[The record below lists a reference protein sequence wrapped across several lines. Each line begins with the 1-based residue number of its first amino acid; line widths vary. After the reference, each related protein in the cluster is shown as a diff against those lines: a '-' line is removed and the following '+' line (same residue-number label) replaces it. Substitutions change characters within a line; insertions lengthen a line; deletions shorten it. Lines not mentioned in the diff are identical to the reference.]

1 MSSSAEEILDVLGA
15 SVSFLMSD
23 QPWSFHV
30 VAGGGEQVGVWV
42 TESPSTVTITVQVHT
57 DVGLVF
63 QSDKQAA
70 THLTVSREAPHI
82 LCEFDDGF
90 SNGQLAI
97 TLFPHLRIKEKSG
110 RQ

>member
-1 MSSSAEEILDVLGA
+1 MLGA
-15 SVSFLMSD
+15 RVSFLMSD

-42 TESPSTVTITVQVHT
+42 TESPATATVTVQVRA

-63 QSDKQAA
+63 QSDRDAA
-70 THLTVSREAPHI
+70 TRLTVSREAPHI
-82 LCEFDDGF
+82 LCEFDDGL